1 MVAGM
6 WWFFTL
12 IMVSSYT
19 ANLAGWMIIDHDY
32 ECWSVA
38 AFLTASKMS
47 SPVNSAEDLAK
58 QTKIKYGTYCCGSTR
73 TFFRVRGTTRVDL
86 ICNCRTQQSQPTR
99 SWTPSW
105 SRPNLQWWRMAIKL
119 DWTGWGYVLLASFLP
134 LWPCF
139 HRYYCGN
146 DPGAL
151 HLVQGPASNRY
162 STWTRNFL
170 SYLNSTTTK
179 HYLDW
184 VVRSM
189 KYFWTIAQSMF
200 FL

>member
-1 MVAGM
+1 MLICCSFPDSVKDVIAGELSRRSCKADEDQVRHLLL
-6 WWFFTL
+6 WIHSHL
-12 IMVSSYT
+12 
-19 ANLAGWMIIDHDY
+19 LQ
-32 ECWSVA
+32 
-38 AFLTASKMS
+38 SKRNF
-47 SPVNSAEDLAK
+47 P
-58 QTKIKYGTYCCGSTR
+58 
-73 TFFRVRGTTRVDL
+73 TRVDL

-170 SYLNSTTTK
+170 SYSNSTRTK
-179 HYLDW
+179 HYSDW

-189 KYFWTIAQSMF
+189 NTRYFWTIAESMF